1 MHDQRPDPELL
12 LERIRQTEARADRG
26 KLKVF
31 FGASAGVGKT
41 YAMLEAARR
50 KKAEGVDVVAGWIET
65 HGRAETA
72 ALLEG
77 FELLPARELDYR
89 AAKLR
94 EFDLDAALARRPA
107 LLLLDELA
115 HTNAPGSRHVKR
127 WQDVNELLEAG
138 IDVWTTLNVQHVA
151 SLADVVAR
159 ITEVSVREIVPDHM
173 LDEADEVEI
182 VDLPPDELLA
192 RLAEG
197 KVYVPAQAREAMR
210 RFFRKGNLFALRE
223 LALRRTADLVDED
236 VRDYRRTHGIQHTWP
251 VAERILVCIR
261 PNPETGRLVQAGRRL
276 ASRLQAEWIVAHVE
290 SPSQRGLTDAERQ
303 SLASAFKL
311 AEELGA
317 ETTVLRGENVG
328 QVLLAH
334 ARAHNVSKIVVGKPA
349 RPRWRDRLFGSPVD
363 AVVRGSGE
371 IDVYVISAAE
381 REPTA
386 EPVRSGPRQLPST
399 SEWIGSIGTVL
410 LCTAVCWLMFGRFDR
425 SNLIMVY
432 LLGNAFVATRYGRW
446 PSVAAACLSVAAFD
460 FFFVP
465 PHFTLTV
472 SDTQYVITFV
482 VMLIVTLLI
491 SGLSIRA
498 MSQAEAAHQRGRRT
512 QLLYDTTR
520 ELAGLTDAHEIAHA
534 GCRRVAEVMRGTAAV
549 FLPGRDG
556 VLAPAH
562 PDVPAPFG
570 EPREHAVADWAF
582 RHDQRAGRGTDTLPG
597 ASAVYLPL
605 PGGDEPVGVL
615 GVAPA
620 ESLLPL
626 SPVHVD
632 LLETLARLIA
642 APLERSA
649 LAREAERARVA
660 AEGERLRSTLLSS
673 VSHDFR
679 TPLAA
684 ILGAASSLRQD
695 PAPDPRAGRELV
707 HTIEEEATRLDRLV
721 TNLLNMTRLE
731 SGEVQPHRE
740 WHSLEEIVGT
750 AARRMETALDGRRL
764 LIAIADDLPLLWIDA
779 TLIEQVFVNLLDNA
793 ALYTP
798 PSATIRITARRDRGG
813 AVVEVADDGPGL
825 PPGDEQRV
833 FRKFFRRGG
842 ERGGFGLGLSICRAA
857 IEAHGG
863 SIQAENASPRGTV
876 FRFTLPA
883 TLAPPEAYE
892 APPDERA

>member
-1 MHDQRPDPELL
+1 MNDQRPDPELL
-12 LERIRQTEARADRG
+12 LERIREKEAQDDRG

-41 YAMLEAARR
+41 FAMLEAARR
-50 KKAEGVDVVAGWIET
+50 KRVEGVDVVAGWIET

-77 FELLPARELDYR
+77 LEILPARQLDYR
-89 AAKLR
+89 GAKLR
-94 EFDLDAALARRPA
+94 EFDLDAALARQPA

-138 IDVWTTLNVQHVA
+138 IDVWTTLNVQHVG

-159 ITEVSVREIVPDHM
+159 ITEVPVREIVPDRV

-182 VDLPPDELLA
+182 VDLPPDELLV

-223 LALRRTADLVDED
+223 LALRRTADLVDEH
-236 VRDYRRTHGIQHTWP
+236 VRDYRRTHGIERTWP

-261 PNPETGRLVQAGRRL
+261 PNPETARLVQAGRRL
-276 ASRLQAEWIVAHVE
+276 ASRLGAEWIVVHVE

-303 SLASAFKL
+303 ALASAFKL

-317 ETTVLRGENVG
+317 ETTVLRGEDVA
-328 QVLLAH
+328 QVLLTH

-371 IDVYVISAAE
+371 IDVYVIAAAE
-381 REPTA
+381 KELAA
-386 EPVRSGPRQLPST
+386 EAVRAARPKPASAGQ
-399 SEWIGSIGTVL
+399 WIGSIGTVL
-410 LCTAVCWLMFGRFDR
+410 LCTAVCWLMFGHFDR

-432 LLGNAFVATRYGRW
+432 LLGNAFVATRFGRW
-446 PSVAAACLSVAAFD
+446 PAGAAACVSVAAFD

-465 PHFTLTV
+465 PYLTFAV

-491 SGLSIRA
+491 SGLTVRA

-520 ELAGLTDAHEIAHA
+520 ELASMTGAYEIARA

-556 VLAPAH
+556 ILAPAE
-562 PDVPAPFG
+562 PDAPAPFA
-570 EPREHAVADWAF
+570 ESREQAVADWVF
-582 RHDQRAGRGTDTLPG
+582 RHGLRAGRGTDTLPG

-620 ESLLPL
+620 DTLLPL
-626 SPVHVD
+626 SPVHLD

-660 AEGERLRSTLLSS
+660 AEGERMRSTLLSS

-695 PAPDPRAGRELV
+695 PAPDPRARRELV
-707 HTIEEEATRLDRLV
+707 HTIEEEAARLDRLV

-731 SGEVQPHRE
+731 SGEVRPQRE

-750 AARRMETALDGRRL
+750 AARRMEAGLDGRRL
-764 LIAIADDLPLLWIDA
+764 LVAIAEDLPLL
-779 TLIEQVFVNLLDNA
+779 
-793 ALYTP
+793 
-798 PSATIRITARRDRGG
+798 
-813 AVVEVADDGPGL
+813 
-825 PPGDEQRV
+825 
-833 FRKFFRRGG
+833 
-842 ERGGFGLGLSICRAA
+842 
-857 IEAHGG
+857 
-863 SIQAENASPRGTV
+863 
-876 FRFTLPA
+876 
-883 TLAPPEAYE
+883 
-892 APPDERA
+892 